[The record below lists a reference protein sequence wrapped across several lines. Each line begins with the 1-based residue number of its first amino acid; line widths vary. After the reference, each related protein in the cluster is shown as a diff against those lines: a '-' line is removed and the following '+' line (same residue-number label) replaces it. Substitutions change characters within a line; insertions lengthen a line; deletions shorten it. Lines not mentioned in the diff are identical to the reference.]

1 MRCSNNKLLKCL
13 QFKAICF
20 PQPLLKQSPWSNHQS
35 SGWGTGSM
43 SWGALHG
50 RDHRRAGNVGIP
62 GAVSQISPLKKPF
75 SGNVIA
81 PPKFTRSTPSL
92 TPKSWIE
99 DNVFRTDNNSN
110 TLLPLQVRMV
120 CRWLI
125 SHVNLSEWETSVGV
139 AGVWEN

>member
-1 MRCSNNKLLKCL
+1 M
-13 QFKAICF
+13 CF
-20 PQPLLKQSPWSNHQS
+20 PQSLLKQSPWSNHQS

-43 SWGALHG
+43 SWGAMHG
-50 RDHRRAGNVGIP
+50 RDHRRTGNMGLP
-62 GAVSQISPLKKPF
+62 GAMNQISPLKKPF

-120 CRWLI
+120 CKWPCF
-125 SHVNLSEWETSVGV
+125 
-139 AGVWEN
+139 